1 MKKITVSFLTIICAV
16 CLFAGCG
23 EKKIVHCDG
32 CGAEIEVDADSNVN
46 DTDWTLFCSTCEA
59 ELDLEDVTSA
69 F

>member
-1 MKKITVSFLTIICAV
+1 MIKKILGILLVLAMVLTFV
-16 CLFAGCG
+16 GCS

-46 DTDWTLFCSTCEA
+46 DDDWALFCSECESKL
-59 ELDLEDVTSA
+59 ELEEITSA